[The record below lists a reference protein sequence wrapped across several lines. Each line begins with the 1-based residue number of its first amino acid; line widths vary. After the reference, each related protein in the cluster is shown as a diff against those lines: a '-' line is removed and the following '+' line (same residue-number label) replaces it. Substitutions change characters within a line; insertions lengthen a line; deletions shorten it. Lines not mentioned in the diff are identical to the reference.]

1 MRSFYDSSAVMNDV
15 GMFKRKI
22 VLIAASIATLL
33 LASLFII
40 FVKSTCYVIGVIFG
54 VGVFPVGSG

>member
-1 MRSFYDSSAVMNDV
+1 MNDV

-22 VLIAASIATLL
+22 VLIAASIAILL

-40 FVKSTCYVIGVIFG
+40 FVKSACYVIGVIFG
-54 VGVFPVGSG
+54 VKVSPVGSG